1 MKRVISLVFVVF
13 LMFSCNQ
20 KNAVE
25 MSDAGYGMQEE
36 AMPQAMLRSAPN
48 MQQKEMPV
56 QQEQDVVSKK
66 IIKDGRIGVR
76 VTELEQTKSRIDS
89 LLKIYRG
96 YYANE
101 SFSNTDWESS
111 YVLRIRIPADDFD
124 KFVAEIKS
132 GKGEILYQEIDSRD
146 VTDQFI
152 DLETRLE
159 NKRSYLKRYADLLQ
173 QAKIIKEILDIEER
187 IRVLEEEIEST
198 TGRLKYLSNQVDLS
212 TLNLTIS
219 KRHDFKYSPEERD
232 SFWERLKQS
241 LTKGWFGLVDIALF
255 MVKIWPLWIVL
266 VLAFYLRKK
275 YRKNKRQKA

>member
-1 MKRVISLVFVVF
+1 
-13 LMFSCNQ
+13 MFSCNQ

-173 QAKIIKEILDIEER
+173 QAKTIKEILDIEER

>member
-198 TGRLKYLSNQVDLS
+198 TGRLKYLSNQVDFS

-266 VLAFYLRKK
+266 ALAFYLRKK

>member
-173 QAKIIKEILDIEER
+173 QAKTIKEILDIEER